1 MKNISGTGPLIWQRF
16 AASWRLLAVLAF
28 GMLTAATLTAAAP
41 VYTRV
46 MNDLGLA
53 SSLKSQLGS
62 ASRNSAVQV
71 GLPLGAAE
79 STTESASVTQIMED
93 EIGWFTA
100 SEERYA
106 VLAPMTYTK
115 EGLTV
120 TNVPNR
126 PFLAF
131 QTASNFEDHT
141 RIIEGRHAQP
151 TDDPS
156 AIEAVI
162 SAASARVLRI
172 KPGDRIT
179 GIETYNDC
187 NQPPPADSPEEAAA
201 RREFRCI
208 PGVRVTLEAT
218 VIIVGIVE
226 QIDPD
231 DRYWSSVR
239 ISFSTP
245 AATETMGPI
254 HPVVLPEA
262 SFYGALPALL
272 PRLPYSFIVS
282 SFAAIDQLDSAQIDA
297 VRASIDSMK
306 QRLEDH
312 GALSETPMADAL
324 DGFKQRASFNQVTLL
339 LLLLQV
345 VGIAIYYVLLVAS
358 LIVERRS
365 EEIAMLRS
373 RGASIFQV
381 VGLSAA
387 ETAGLA
393 LGVALIAPFFASA
406 AVSALGKTSTF
417 DNVSDGGFLAFT
429 LVPESFLLA
438 LIGAALSGVAVII
451 PAYFT
456 ARSGLIVFLRGSAR
470 PGKPLLQR
478 YYLDFALVGLAA
490 LALWQVNQKGSVF
503 DPQSIG
509 GWSADPLLLLSPLL
523 LIAAIGA
530 ILARFLPFLLGLIG
544 RVVAIVGGSALTLGL
559 WQMTRSPSRYTQ
571 LALLVV
577 MAASVGTF
585 AATYSATTER
595 SFEER
600 ALFESGVDVR
610 IEKLRR
616 LDRLGADA
624 LEEQLSALPGVIQAS
639 SAFRGTFNRGPLATS
654 GQSVQVL
661 ALDPE
666 AATSQLWFRD
676 DFSEQTLASLLGQL
690 TTTDTGQAGL
700 MLGSPA
706 GFSIWINP
714 AVPRQHTLIWLRTL
728 DAGGTYRLH
737 ELTRLDFTGY
747 RRLEVRFTEQDRIQF
762 PLSVIG
768 LIMTQPTVTDISRAA
783 LFIDDL
789 AVLDAEG
796 NETVVEGFEGP
807 LRWHALGTPTRGQ
820 DNVAIV
826 DGEAHSGTGA
836 GRYLFLAGSA
846 TPVRG
851 MMVDD
856 PNVPLSAIA
865 STRFLERYGLRV
877 GSEITVVLGNVLLPL
892 SIRGS
897 VDFFPTFDDT
907 GSGFVILN
915 QEQLFKFSKAANQR
929 AANRP
934 NEAWLE
940 VSDDPA
946 EHARAIEGLLT
957 EFGISRSDTVDAAAL
972 LNAVGSD
979 PIIRAGGSGVLLIAL
994 VAAFMILGLGFV
1006 LTLYL
1011 GGQTR
1016 GIEVSVLRAVG
1027 LSGRQIFTMICLE
1040 YLLIAVVGLLVGAIA
1055 GLRISETML
1064 GFLNVTED
1072 GSRVLPPF
1080 ALDTNWTT
1088 VFVAF
1093 GTTFL
1098 VFVGGV
1104 IALASY
1110 FLRLPVSRILRLTR

>member
-1 MKNISGTGPLIWQRF
+1 MKSLHGTGPLILQRLR
-16 AASWRLLAVLAF
+16 ASWRLLAVLAF
-28 GMLTAATLTAAAP
+28 GMLTAATLTAASP

-46 MNDLGLA
+46 MNDLGLT
-53 SSLKSQLGS
+53 SSLESRLGS
-62 ASRNSAVQV
+62 ASRNAAVQV
-71 GLPLGAAE
+71 GLPLGAP
-79 STTESASVTQIMED
+79 ESASESASLRRILEE

-106 VLAPMTYTK
+106 VLTPLTYTR

-120 TNVPNR
+120 TNVPDR
-126 PFLAF
+126 PFVAF

-141 RIIEGRHAQP
+141 FIVEGRHARP
-151 TDDPS
+151 TNDPS
-156 AIEAVI
+156 ALEAVI
-162 SAASARVLRI
+162 SAASARVLGI
-172 KPGDRIT
+172 EPGDRIQGVQT
-179 GIETYNDC
+179 FNDC
-187 NQPPPADSPEEAAA
+187 IQPPPADSPEEAAA

-208 PGVRVTLEAT
+208 PGVRITLDAG
-218 VIIVGIVE
+218 VIVVGIVE
-226 QIDPD
+226 QINPNDP
-231 DRYWSSVR
+231 YWSSVR
-239 ISFSTP
+239 MSFSTP
-245 AATETMGPI
+245 AATETMGPT
-254 HPVVLPEA
+254 HPVILPED
-262 SFYGALPALL
+262 SFYGGLPALL
-272 PRLPYSFIVS
+272 PRLPYSFLIS
-282 SFAAIDQLDSAQIDA
+282 SYAAIDNLNSADIDP
-297 VRASIDSMK
+297 VRASIESLN
-306 QRLEDH
+306 QRLEEH

-324 DGFKQRASFNQVTLL
+324 DGFEQRASFNQVTVL

-373 RGASIFQV
+373 RGASVFQV

-387 ETAGLA
+387 EAAGLA

-417 DNVSDGGFLAFT
+417 NSVSDGGFLAFT

-438 LIGAALSGVAVII
+438 LVGAALSGLAVII

-470 PGKPLLQR
+470 PGKSLLQR
-478 YYLDFALVGLAA
+478 YYLDFGLVGLAA

-523 LIAAIGA
+523 LVAAIGA
-530 ILARFLPFLLGLIG
+530 VLARFLPLILSLVS
-544 RVVAIVGGSALTLGL
+544 RVVAKFGGSGLTLGL
-559 WQMTRSPSRYTQ
+559 WQMTRNPARYTQ

-585 AATYSATTER
+585 AATYSETTNR
-595 SFEER
+595 SFDER
-600 ALFESGVDVR
+600 ALFEAGVDIR
-610 IEKLRR
+610 IDQLRR
-616 LDRLGADA
+616 LDRLGAEA
-624 LEEQLSALPGVIQAS
+624 IEAELSALPGVKLAS
-639 SAFRGTFNRGPLATS
+639 TAFRGNLNRGPLPTS
-654 GQSVQVL
+654 SDGVEVL
-661 ALDPE
+661 ALDPD
-666 AATSQLWFRD
+666 AAVAQLWFRD
-676 DFSEQTLASLLGQL
+676 DFSEQTLESLLSQL
-690 TTTDTGQAGL
+690 KKTDTGQPGL

-706 GFSIWINP
+706 GFSLWVNP
-714 AVPRQHTLIWLRTL
+714 AVPREHTLLWLRTV
-728 DAGGTYRLH
+728 DAAGIYRLH
-737 ELTRLDFTGY
+737 ELTRLDFIGY
-747 RRLEVRFTEQDRIQF
+747 RRLEVEFDTDRVQF
-762 PLSVIG
+762 PISVIG

-789 AVLDAEG
+789 AVIDADG
-796 NETVVEGFEGP
+796 NETIVEGFEGP
-807 LRWHALGTPTRGQ
+807 LRWHALRTPTRGH
-820 DNVAIV
+820 DNLAIAE
-826 DGEAHSGTGA
+826 GEAHTGNGA
-836 GRYLFLAGSA
+836 ARYLFLAGSS

-851 MMVDD
+851 LIVDD
-856 PNVPLSAIA
+856 PNVPLSAIV
-865 STRFLERYGLRV
+865 STRFLERFGLRV
-877 GSEITVVLGNVLLPL
+877 GQEVELILGNVLLPL

-897 VDFFPTFDDT
+897 VDFFPSFDDS
-907 GSGFVILN
+907 GSSFVILN
-915 QEQLFKFSKAANQR
+915 QDQLYQYSLSSNQR

-946 EHARAIEGLLT
+946 EHDAVVNGLIT
-957 EFGISRSDTVDAAAL
+957 EFGIRQVDTVDAAAL
-972 LNAVGSD
+972 LNVVGSD

-1011 GGQTR
+1011 GGQGR
-1016 GIEVSVLRAVG
+1016 GVEVSVLRAIG

-1040 YLLIAVVGLLVGAIA
+1040 YLLVAVIGLLVGAIA

-1080 ALDTNWTT
+1080 ALSTNWTT
-1088 VFVAF
+1088 VFIAF
-1093 GTTFL
+1093 GATFL

-1104 IALASY
+1104 VTLASY